1 MRRTPR
7 ALPRALLASLPML
20 LAAAGCGVRTLPPA
34 PSPSTPPAAAS
45 REASPE
51 AVAPAPPAAAVPGDG
66 QAPILFLDAT
76 PESGIGFVHTDGSS
90 GRRYLVEPLSAG
102 VATFDYDLD
111 GRIDVYLPDGAP
123 LPGATPGD
131 GPPRH
136 ALLRNMGRR
145 RFADTSLAAGID
157 CRVFGLGVVAG
168 DVDDDG
174 FPDLF
179 LTSFGP
185 KMLWLNRGDGT
196 FVDATATAGVAD
208 GEKVGAGAAL
218 LDADADGDLDI
229 YAANYVRW
237 ALADHKTRTVKGHPA
252 YAGPRDHPPCPDTF
266 FVNDGDGR
274 FTDSS
279 AASGIAAVAGPGMGV
294 VCLDA
299 DDDGDQD
306 VYVGNDALHGN
317 FLFQNDGRGR
327 FAEVGLAAGVAVN
340 RFGAEIGSMGTEA
353 ADADG
358 DGRIDLFVT
367 DFQPDLPVLFRN
379 LGRGQF
385 EDVTAT
391 TGAGAAAWRWVTW
404 GTALADFDNDGSR
417 DIFLGCGHLNDNV
430 ADFDDTTAYR
440 NHNLVLRNVDGR
452 FVDVSSAAGLRAVA
466 PHAARGV
473 ACDDLDDD
481 GDLDLVILNSR
492 EAPTVLRNMDRE
504 RGGRGHWCQVRL
516 VGTRGNR
523 EGVGAKVTVVAGG
536 ARFVDEVH
544 AGRGYQG
551 HFGTRLHFGL
561 GPHGAVDAIE
571 VRWPGGATET
581 FPGGGIDRQVML
593 VEGRGVT
600 ARAGGVGP
608 TGPAPR

>member
-1 MRRTPR
+1 MRPVRHSVPRTVLLLLPAVLSSVGCRDRAAPPTPPR
-7 ALPRALLASLPML
+7 
-20 LAAAGCGVRTLPPA
+20 PPA
-34 PSPSTPPAAAS
+34 VASSEASPDIAVPPPPAAPK
-45 REASPE
+45 R
-51 AVAPAPPAAAVPGDG
+51 GDDR
-66 QAPILFLDAT
+66 APILFVDAT
-76 PESGIGFVHTDGSS
+76 PDSGIGFVHTDGSS
-90 GRRYLVEPLSAG
+90 GRRYVVEPLSAG
-102 VATFDYDLD
+102 VATFDYDRD
-111 GRIDVYLPDGAP
+111 GRIDVYFPDGAP
-123 LPGATPGD
+123 LPGAAPVD
-131 GPPRH
+131 PPPRH
-136 ALLRNMGRR
+136 ALLRNLGER
-145 RFADTSLAAGID
+145 RFRDASLAAGID

-168 DVDDDG
+168 DVDADG

-179 LTSFGP
+179 LTGFGP

-196 FVDATATAGVAD
+196 FVDATDPAGVAD

-218 LDADADGDLDI
+218 FDADGDGDLDI
-229 YAANYVRW
+229 YAANYVRY
-237 ALADHKTRTVKGHPA
+237 ALSDHKTRTVKGHPA

-266 FVNDGDGR
+266 FVNEGDGR
-274 FTDSS
+274 FTDAS
-279 AASGIAAVAGPGMGV
+279 AASGIASVAGPGMGV

-317 FLFQNDGRGR
+317 FLFRNDGLGR
-327 FAEVGLAAGVAVN
+327 FDEVGLASGVAVN

-404 GTALADFDNDGSR
+404 GTALADFDNDGRR
-417 DIFLGCGHLNDNV
+417 DIFIGCGHLNDNV
-430 ADFDDTTAYR
+430 AEFDDTTAYR

-452 FVDVSSAAGLRAVA
+452 FVDVSTAAGLGAVT

-504 RGGRGHWCQVRL
+504 RGGRGHWCQVVL

-523 EGVGAKVTVVAGG
+523 EGVGAKVTLVAGG

-561 GPHGAVDAIE
+561 GPHDVVDTIE

-581 FPGGGIDRQVML
+581 FPGGGGDRLVTL
-593 VEGRGVT
+593 VEGSGV
-600 ARAGGVGP
+600 AADAVGDERP
-608 TGPAPR
+608 